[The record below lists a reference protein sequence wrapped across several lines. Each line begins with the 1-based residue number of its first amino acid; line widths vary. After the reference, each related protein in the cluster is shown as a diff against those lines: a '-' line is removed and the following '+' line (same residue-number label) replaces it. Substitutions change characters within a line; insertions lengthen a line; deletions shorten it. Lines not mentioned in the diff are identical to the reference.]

1 MGLTEEVAAVVRR
14 AALLNAT
21 RHGGKAEV
29 GAVMGRVLA
38 ERPDLR
44 PVTKELAGLCSQT
57 VKEIN
62 QLSLSI
68 QKRILEETWP
78 DTLVEEK
85 QEERRTLPPL
95 PNVEK
100 YAQVVTRFSPNPDC
114 VLHIGSTRAVV
125 LCHEYARMYNGKF
138 VLRFEDTD
146 PRLKRPR
153 LEFYDLIEEDILW
166 LGCKWDEKVIQSDR
180 MHIYYEHTARL
191 LEKGGAYVCTCN
203 KESFRTLALASK
215 PCPDRDLE
223 PSEQLARW
231 EKMLNGTYTEKE
243 ALVRVRTDLSHP
255 NPAVRDWPAMRI
267 IDTVENPHPRVGS
280 KYRVWPLY
288 NMACGVDD
296 HMLGIS
302 HIIRGKEHL
311 TNEVRQRFMYKS
323 LGWTYPETLHYGRL
337 KVIGA
342 ELSKSKILRLVQ
354 ERAVSGFSDP
364 RLATLSALRRRGI
377 APETLRLLIIE
388 IGPRPVDAT
397 LSWDNIY
404 AINRKVVDDKADRFF
419 FLRDPV
425 PMTVEGV
432 RRTHV
437 STPAL
442 HPDHPERGTRR
453 LEVKPSDERAN
464 VLISSTD
471 IEKLD
476 KAKFIRLMEL
486 FNVDIISVKGDIVEA
501 RFISDS
507 YDDARKAG
515 APLFQWLPLQGNI
528 KIRLTMTDGEAVQGL
543 GEQALFHVDVGKVV
557 QLVRVGF
564 GRIDSKSSDEVTI
577 FFAHS

>member
-14 AALLNAT
+14 AALLNAI

-85 QEERRTLPPL
+85 QEERRILPPL

-125 LCHEYARMYNGKF
+125 LCHEYARTYNGKF

-180 MHIYYEHTARL
+180 MHIYYEHTVRL

-203 KESFRTLALASK
+203 RESFKTMALASK

-243 ALVRVRTDLSHP
+243 ALVRIKTDLDHP

-323 LGWTYPETLHYGRL
+323 LGWEYPETLHYGRL

-354 ERAVSGFSDP
+354 EKAVSGFSDP

-419 FLRDPV
+419 FLSDPV

-437 STPAL
+437 STPAI

-453 LEVKPSDERAN
+453 LEVKPSDGRAN
-464 VLISSTD
+464 VLISSSD
-471 IEKLD
+471 VEKLG

-543 GEQALFHVDVGKVV
+543 GEQALFYADVGKVV

>member
-1 MGLTEEVAAVVRR
+1 MSLTEEVTAVVRK
-14 AALLNAT
+14 AALLNAI
-21 RHGGKAEV
+21 RHSGRAEV
-29 GAVMGRVLA
+29 GAVIGRALA

-44 PVTKELAGLCSQT
+44 PVKKEFAELCSRT

-62 QLSLSI
+62 QLSLSD
-68 QKRILEETWP
+68 QKRILEEKWP
-78 DTLVEEK
+78 EALVEEK
-85 QEERRTLPPL
+85 QEEERELPPL

-100 YAQVVTRFSPNPDC
+100 YTQVVTRFSPNPDC
-114 VLHIGSTRAVV
+114 VLHVGSTRAVV
-125 LCHEYARMYNGKF
+125 LCHEYARMYSGKF

-146 PRLKRPR
+146 PRLKRPKP
-153 LEFYDLIEEDILW
+153 EFYDLIEEDILW

-180 MHIYYEHTARL
+180 MNIYYEHTARL
-191 LEKGGAYVCTCN
+191 LERGEAYVCTCS
-203 KESFRTLALASK
+203 KESFRTLTLASK
-215 PCPDRDLE
+215 PCPDRGLE

-231 EKMLNGTYTEKE
+231 EKMLDGTYTEKE
-243 ALVRVRTDLSHP
+243 ALVRVKTDLSHP

-267 IDTVENPHPRVGS
+267 IDTTETPHPRVGS

-323 LGWTYPETLHYGRL
+323 LGWAYPETLHYGRL
-337 KVIGA
+337 KVTGA
-342 ELSKSKILRLVQ
+342 ELSKSKILRLVE

-377 APETLRLLIIE
+377 APETLRLLVME

-404 AINRKVVDDKADRFF
+404 AINRKVVDDEADRFF

-432 RRTHV
+432 RKTYV

-442 HPDHPERGTRR
+442 HPDHPERGTRQ
-453 LEVKPSDERAN
+453 LEVEPSDGRAN
-464 VLISSTD
+464 ILFASSD
-471 IEKLD
+471 IEKLG
-476 KAKFIRLMEL
+476 KGKFIRLMEL
-486 FNVDIISVKGDIVEA
+486 FNVNIVSVRRELVEA
-501 RFISDS
+501 KFMSES
-507 YDDARKAG
+507 YDDARKIG
-515 APLFQWLPLQGNI
+515 APLFQWLPSQGNI
-528 KIRLTMTDGEAVQGL
+528 SVNLTTTDGEVVQGL
-543 GEQALFHVDVGKVV
+543 GEQALSNVEVGKVV

-564 GRIDSKSSDEVTI
+564 GKIDSKSSDEVAI

>member
-1 MGLTEEVAAVVRR
+1 MSSIDEIAPVVRR
-14 AALLNAT
+14 AALLNAVK
-21 RHGGKAEV
+21 HGGRAET

-44 PVTKELAGLCSQT
+44 PMTKELTGPCSQT

-62 QLSLSI
+62 QLSLSD
-68 QKRILEETWP
+68 QRRILEETWP
-78 DTLVEEK
+78 EALIEEK
-85 QEERRTLPPL
+85 QRERRILPPL

-114 VLHIGSTRAVV
+114 VLHIGSTRAII
-125 LCHEYARMYNGKF
+125 LCHEYARIYHGRF

-146 PRLKRPR
+146 PRLKRPK
-153 LEFYDLIEEDILW
+153 LEFYDMIEEDILW

-180 MHIYYEHTARL
+180 MQLYYEWAEKL
-191 LEKGGAYVCTCN
+191 LETGGAYVCTCN
-203 KESFRTLALASK
+203 REIFRTLTSASK

-231 EKMLNGTYTEKE
+231 EKMLDGAYTEKE
-243 ALVRVRTDLSHP
+243 ALVRVKTDLNHP
-255 NPAVRDWPAMRI
+255 NPAVRDWPALRM
-267 IDTVENPHPRVGS
+267 IDTEETPHPRAGS

-296 HMLGIS
+296 HLLGIS

-311 TNEVRQRFMYKS
+311 TNEVRQRFMYKK

-337 KVIGA
+337 KVMGA
-342 ELSKSKILRLVQ
+342 ELSKSKILRLV
-354 ERAVSGFSDP
+354 EDKAVSGFSDP

-377 APETLRLLIIE
+377 KPETLRVLIME

-397 LSWDNIY
+397 LSWGNIY
-404 AINRKVVDDKADRFF
+404 AINRKIIDDKANRFF

-425 PMTVEGV
+425 RMIVEGV
-432 RRTHV
+432 RRTYV

-442 HPDHPERGTRR
+442 HPDHLGRGKRR
-453 LEVKPSDERAN
+453 LEVKSSDGKAN
-464 VLISSTD
+464 ILISSD
-471 IEKLD
+471 DVQKLGEE
-476 KAKFIRLMEL
+476 KFIRLMEL
-486 FNVDIISVKGDIVEA
+486 FNVDIVSARKDLVEA
-501 RFISDS
+501 KFRSDS
-507 YDDARKAG
+507 YEDVRKARV
-515 APLFQWLPLQGNI
+515 PLFQWLPSEGNI
-528 KIRLTMTDGEAVQGL
+528 NVSLAMTDGEVMRGL
-543 GEQALFHVDVGKVV
+543 GENALLRADVGDVV

-564 GRIDSKSSDEVTI
+564 GRIDSKSSDGVEI